1 MRVTYFLLFFMAAS
15 FLPLGCVA
23 KEKENSDSG
32 SLWSKNMYGNIGI
45 YCVIFFVILFCLAFI
60 AFLTGLCCSNCF
72 RTPRTMA
79 DQEMG
84 SMVTCTAFNYKE

>member
-1 MRVTYFLLFFMAAS
+1 MRVTYFLLFLMAAS

-32 SLWSKNMYGNIGI
+32 SLWSENMYGNIGL
-45 YCVIFFVILFCLAFI
+45 YCAIFFVILFCLAFI